1 MERVVYTK
9 EELKLALEESCE
21 TIVIRDEKLAMHV
34 KAIKAASELL
44 LYLGIAALIAIAGL
58 GILSWTHLSHDH
70 PAIKMASTTMLALW
84 GIKILIVFVT
94 LLFLETTLVYAIYR
108 EYDIKIG
115 IGVEANELKHR
126 RRDYDSGTTILKKR
140 GSRR

>member
-21 TIVIRDEKLAMHV
+21 TIVIRDEKLATHV
-34 KAIKAASELL
+34 KAIKSASEFL
-44 LYLGIAALIAIAGL
+44 LYLGAAALIAMAGL

-84 GIKILIVFVT
+84 GIKILVVFVA

-115 IGVEANELKHR
+115 IGVEADDNKHR
-126 RRDYDSGTTILKKR
+126 RRNYDPGTTVLKRKATER
-140 GSRR
+140 